1 MRSTLLLL
9 GIGVGALED
18 VERAY
23 VREEVSANA
32 QPFST
37 TGGFLTLED
46 VEGGPVLALA
56 ILVVADGDVTLDEDG
71 RAIKWVSVPSV
82 TLR

>member
-1 MRSTLLLL
+1 MRSGLLLL

-18 VERAY
+18 VERAC

-32 QPFST
+32 QPVST

-46 VEGGPVLALA
+46 VERGPILALA

-71 RAIKWVSVPSV
+71 RAMKWVSVPSV